1 MTMHFRILT
10 ALVTALAAMFVSSPL
25 ARADTIPFEQ
35 AYTDIKNAESALP
48 VPAPLQSINMG
59 TFDAATGTF
68 DGLTTEV
75 EIINGKPVKLVP
87 SVFVNAVNARLVFA
101 IRNSTQSVRVGVS
114 GVGSV
119 TVLAGRTSASIDVGR
134 IRSATW
140 SISSGTKSHFD
151 QLTIKR
157 PSFIGAGAFTIPA
170 LPVAVVYDPPQD
182 PTHSNSVVF
191 TRTQSVSTTLGFSM
205 RRGTSTTVPA
215 VNPTFSSLT
224 KFQSLLS
231 GASTLAKAAG
241 HMTIG
246 SALDTINSKLGSA
259 QRNVT
264 TGEDDTSTIRRSFTF
279 SEARGCSLDAG
290 QPHLGPGHSDI
301 IVYLRNVRVVWF
313 DDGTSTKLLVLGT
326 GPQDCVTIDQLRSGV
341 ADLDPRAAAGLIA
354 LDPFAGSLGG
364 DTPLTSNPRYLGL
377 TGIGLLPGILTRVQY
392 TQQLVVENSQVETS
406 TKVVSDDLSPGLLA
420 IIGVGPTEKQ
430 QVVSTLAVTT
440 SASTTDSTTI
450 STDLTARTLMDG
462 VRTELAVF
470 YDRSF
475 GTIAF
480 QDATP

>member
-1 MTMHFRILT
+1 LT
-10 ALVTALAAMFVSSPL
+10 
-25 ARADTIPFEQ
+25 R
-35 AYTDIKNAESALP
+35 
-48 VPAPLQSINMG
+48 
-59 TFDAATGTF
+59 
-68 DGLTTEV
+68 
-75 EIINGKPVKLVP
+75 
-87 SVFVNAVNARLVFA
+87 
-101 IRNSTQSVRVGVS
+101 
-114 GVGSV
+114 
-119 TVLAGRTSASIDVGR
+119 
-134 IRSATW
+134 
-140 SISSGTKSHFD
+140 
-151 QLTIKR
+151 
-157 PSFIGAGAFTIPA
+157 
-170 LPVAVVYDPPQD
+170 
-182 PTHSNSVVF
+182 
-191 TRTQSVSTTLGFSM
+191 
-205 RRGTSTTVPA
+205 
-215 VNPTFSSLT
+215 
-224 KFQSLLS
+224 FQSLLT

-241 HMTIG
+241 HTTIG
-246 SALDTINSKLGSA
+246 SALDTINRKLGSA

-264 TGEDDTSTIRRSFTF
+264 TTEDDTTTFRRSFTF

-290 QPHLGPGHSDI
+290 QPHLGPGHSDM

-341 ADLDPRAAAGLIA
+341 ADLDPQAAAGLIA
-354 LDPFAGSLGG
+354 LDPFTGSLGG

-377 TGIGLLPGILTRVQY
+377 TGIGLLPGILARVQY

-450 STDLTARTLMDG
+450 STDLTARTLIDG